1 LCSECGG
8 RAHLPE
14 ECPAAVWYGDGTPG
28 ACEAWFVR
36 HDPEG
41 RALAPTHGY
50 GTAAYHQAVADG
62 LELAHAVGACGAH

>member
-1 LCSECGG
+1 M
-8 RAHLPE
+8 
-14 ECPAAVWYGDGTPG
+14 WYGDGTPG